1 MTYRTRVAIL
11 ILIMGYAML
20 AALITNTQSIW
31 IFVLG
36 IVCFLMI
43 TFVLWL
49 ESRSVRWQLK
59 VYKRKTYEVLRNLNK
74 FEDPHDKHNA
84 SKMESEIADFYGNI
98 GRQIKKSFQVEK
110 QFTQN
115 ASHELQTP
123 ITVIKTALESLL
135 QSPNL
140 QEHDYKDIE
149 IILKNTNKLSRINQA
164 LVLLSRI
171 RSYYNDNVEKVLIN
185 DLADNLL
192 EEYRERLDHAGIKIV
207 KSYDNELY
215 FEMNKTLCEIMI
227 GNLISNAIRY
237 NLKKG
242 GHIEVKIKGNNIRI
256 ENTGKVLTKNPED
269 LFDRFSR
276 DNDNPDS
283 LGLGLSI
290 VKTIC
295 DYSNLIVDYYH
306 KDGLH
311 ELVVKKK

>member
-11 ILIMGYAML
+11 ILIMGYAAL

-36 IVCFLMI
+36 IVCFLLI

-59 VYKRKTYEVLRNLNK
+59 VYKRKIYEVLRNLNR
-74 FEDPHDKHNA
+74 FEDPRDKHNA

-98 GRQIKKSFQVEK
+98 GRQIKKSFQIEK

-123 ITVIKTALESLL
+123 ITVIKTSLESLL

-140 QEHDYKDIE
+140 QEEDYKDIE
-149 IILKNTNKLSRINQA
+149 TILKNTNKLSRINQA
-164 LVLLSRI
+164 LILLSRI
-171 RSYYNDNVEKVLIN
+171 RSYYNDNVEKVNVN
-185 DLADNLL
+185 DMIHHIIS
-192 EEYRERLDHAGIKIV
+192 EFEERLEHSGIKV
-207 KSYDNELY
+207 DFHEENELV
-215 FEMNKTLCEIMI
+215 FEMNKTLCEIMLS
-227 GNLISNAIRY
+227 NLVSNAIRY
-237 NLKKG
+237 NLKKNG
-242 GHIEVKIKGNNIRI
+242 YLLIKVKGNAIRL
-256 ENTGKVLTKNPED
+256 ENPGKHLTKNTED
-269 LFDRFSR
+269 LFDRFAR

-290 VKTIC
+290 VKLIC
-295 DYSNLIVDYYH
+295 EYSGLMVDYYH
-306 KDGLH
+306 KEGVH
-311 ELVVKKK
+311 ELVVRKK